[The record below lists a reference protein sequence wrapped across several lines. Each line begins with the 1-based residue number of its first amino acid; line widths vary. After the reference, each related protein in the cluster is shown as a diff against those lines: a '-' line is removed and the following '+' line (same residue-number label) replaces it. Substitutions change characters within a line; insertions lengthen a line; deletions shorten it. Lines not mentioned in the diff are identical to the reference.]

1 MIFRMLIQKYS
12 ILYYIYITAVINI
25 IYWIFLITILTYTKF
40 IIIKYTLYSIIKA
53 QDTRSINICQ
63 IFFSRFNDLF
73 KTRPSSIGQKY
84 NICISLH
91 VNYFNFSY
99 NINFN
104 I

>member
-1 MIFRMLIQKYS
+1 MISY
-12 ILYYIYITAVINI
+12 
-25 IYWIFLITILTYTKF
+25 
-40 IIIKYTLYSIIKA
+40 LYSTTTLTNTKA

>member
-1 MIFRMLIQKYS
+1 MKVTFKGVVLVVCKDGQVAVMYMVTVHLINVRLQELHPKCNSYS
-12 ILYYIYITAVINI
+12 IT
-25 IYWIFLITILTYTKF
+25 
-40 IIIKYTLYSIIKA
+40 KA

-73 KTRPSSIGQKY
+73 KTRPSAIGQKY

-91 VNYFNFSY
+91 VIYLNFSY

>member
-1 MIFRMLIQKYS
+1 MHYAYPTDIVLQLLTTTLTRHPHPTQAYS
-12 ILYYIYITAVINI
+12 QGAP
-25 IYWIFLITILTYTKF
+25 LTHDC
-40 IIIKYTLYSIIKA
+40 YTLHNSKA